1 MFGFDRLP
9 NLPPRWNIAPTQD
22 VIAIR
27 AEGGSRRSLAQ
38 LRWGLIPAWAKD
50 AQSGPPLI
58 NARGETVREK
68 PSFQDAFRSTR
79 CLIPADGFYE
89 WSGKGK
95 EKRAFFIKP
104 KGPIAFAGIA
114 SRWRGPEGRIIDS
127 CAIVTTEAGG
137 PLAAIHHRSPVVIN
151 TDDFDLWLSQPPDQA
166 ASLIRTPADDV
177 FSPIEVDSRVGDVR
191 QDDKGLIAPKTATP
205 PPISDQMLLL

>member
-1 MFGFDRLP
+1 M
-9 NLPPRWNIAPTQD
+9 
-22 VIAIR
+22 AIR
-27 AEGGSRRSLAQ
+27 QEGSDKRSLAQ

-50 AQSGPPLI
+50 AKPGPPLI
-58 NARGETVREK
+58 NARGETVHEK
-68 PSFQDAFRSTR
+68 PPFRDAFRSTR

-95 EKRAFFIKP
+95 EKQAFFIKP
-104 KGPIAFAGIA
+104 KSPIAFAGVA
-114 SRWRGPEGRIIDS
+114 SLWRGPDGQTIES

-151 TDDFDLWLSQPPDQA
+151 PHDFDVWLGPSPDQA
-166 ASLIRTPADDV
+166 AELIRTPADDV

-191 QDDKGLIAPKTATP
+191 QDDEGLIVPKAATP
-205 PPISDQMLLL
+205 PSVSDQMQLF